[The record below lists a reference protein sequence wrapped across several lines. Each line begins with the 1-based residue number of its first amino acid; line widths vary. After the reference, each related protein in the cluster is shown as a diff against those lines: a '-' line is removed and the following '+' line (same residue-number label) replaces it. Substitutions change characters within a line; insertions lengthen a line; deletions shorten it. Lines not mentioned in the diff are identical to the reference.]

1 MNAKHEKTTI
11 QPELVS
17 WLTPQVRTWVYGVL
31 TCAVPLLIAYGIL
44 DEVTAAL
51 WLALAGAVL
60 GLGTAYMHT
69 PTKTTSGECVCPE
82 RDR

>member
-1 MNAKHEKTTI
+1 MNAKHEKSAI

-69 PTKTTSGECVCPE
+69 PTKTTPDE
-82 RDR
+82 RDNAGRD